1 MADLTN
7 VLEITQLL
15 NVIFFISIIIALIGI
30 GFWAVQYLTPKARG
44 AVLSPFKRRKMSGRR
59 RKWRRRW

>member
-15 NVIFFISIIIALIGI
+15 NTILFISIIIALIGI
-30 GFWAVQYLTPKARG
+30 GFWAVQYLAPKARG
-44 AVLSPFKRRKMSGRR
+44 AVLSPFKGRRMSGRR
-59 RKWRRRW
+59 RRRRRY